1 MMDGA
6 RALLIER
13 GAVDIREERF
23 HSPSEARTAALPDL
37 PIVARMR
44 VRGRDHV
51 VRVEPGQTLLEAGL
65 AAGAA
70 LPFSCAMGGC
80 GACKAR
86 LVSGEV
92 HADEPSCLSAR
103 EREAGFVLTC
113 SSRPISPLALEV
125 P

>member
-23 HSPSEARTAALPDL
+23 HSPGEASGAALPDVPL
-37 PIVARMR
+37 PARIALC
-44 VRGRDHV
+44 GRDHV
-51 VRVEPGQTLLEAGL
+51 VRVEPGQTVLEAAL
-65 AAGAA
+65 AAGVA

-80 GACKAR
+80 GACKAK
-86 LVSGEV
+86 LVSGSV
-92 HADEPSCLSAR
+92 HADEPNCLSPR

-113 SSRPISPLALEV
+113 SSRPTSPVALEV
-125 P
+125 Q